1 MHACLKK
8 DALHTTL
15 PPVCP
20 AATVAS
26 SYVDFSTN
34 LSGPFSAIFVQNNG
48 PYFPLPK
55 YILTS
60 PFQFF
65 SNIFRHLATSP
76 RDRSAAGANIWRL
89 FTTRFLQ
96 HGAKEG
102 DSYACSCV
110 RVWDPRKLHVSVY
123 ENAQTIFSWFLP
135 LFKGLYDTHTQP
147 ASISYRHAKRCMRF
161 VHIRKQYL
169 AYFSYTETV
178 MRMRVCRWWNLF
190 YFFKRS

>member
-96 HGAKEG
+96 HGANEGKE
-102 DSYACSCV
+102 
-110 RVWDPRKLHVSVY
+110 
-123 ENAQTIFSWFLP
+123 I
-135 LFKGLYDTHTQP
+135 
-147 ASISYRHAKRCMRF
+147 
-161 VHIRKQYL
+161 
-169 AYFSYTETV
+169 
-178 MRMRVCRWWNLF
+178 RMRVHVCVSETNVSCTFPCTKMRKQSSADF
-190 YFFKRS
+190 YRYSKVCTTRIRSPLQYHTDTPNAACATYIYANSI